1 MPWREITMSMEKR
14 KFIALYE
21 TGKFTMSHLCQEF
34 GISRPTGYKII
45 KCYEEHGEASFGGLP
60 RAHRNHPFQTPE
72 SVVDKLLKLRGLHQ
86 NWGAR
91 KLRVL
96 LEEELGEDV
105 VPSETTVNHIL
116 KKNGLVKPRKSRLSR
131 ISNIDPLFDPE
142 SPNDIWSVDFKGK
155 FRMTNRQYCHPL
167 TMADSK
173 SRFVFAV
180 EALSNPSAELS
191 IPVYERVFR
200 EYGLPKMM
208 HSDNGSPF
216 GSVLALR
223 RMTRL
228 SVWLMELGITPVYSD
243 PGRPTQNGRH
253 ERMHRDL
260 KADCT
265 RPAGKSLADQQRMF
279 DVFRKEY
286 NTIRPHEALGMDRP
300 SNVHTVS
307 KRSYTGRIESWDYD
321 RELDTRMVSANGA
334 VRWSA
339 NQWVMIST
347 ALCGKYIGLK
357 EVEDGIWELY
367 YRHVLLGYFSEATGR
382 TYEVEKFNL

>member
-1 MPWREITMSMEKR
+1 MPWKETTMSIEKR

-21 TGKFTMSHLCQEF
+21 TGKFTMSSLCEDF
-34 GISRPTGYKII
+34 GISRPTGYKIL
-45 KCYEEHGEASFGGLP
+45 KSYEQHGEASFDGLSK
-60 RAHRNHPFQTPE
+60 AHLSHPFQTPE
-72 SVVDKLLKLRGLHQ
+72 PIVEALLGLRKKHR

-91 KLRVL
+91 KLRFL
-96 LEEELGEDV
+96 LAEKLGEDV

-116 KKNGLVKPRKSRLSR
+116 KKHGLIKPRKRKLSR

-142 SPNDIWSVDFKGK
+142 KPNEIWSVDFKGK
-155 FRMTNRQYCHPL
+155 FRMKNGQYCHPL

-180 EALSNPSAELS
+180 EALEYPSAELS

-200 EYGLPKMM
+200 EYGLPDMM

-223 RMTRL
+223 RMTRM

-265 RPAGKSLADQQRMF
+265 RPAGNGLAHQQRMF
-279 DVFRKEY
+279 DVFRDEY
-286 NTIRPHEALGMDRP
+286 NTVRPHEALDMARP
-300 SNVHTVS
+300 AAVHTAS
-307 KRSYTGRIESWDYD
+307 PRIYNGRIEGWDYD

-334 VRWSA
+334 IRWSA

-357 EVEDGIWELY
+357 EVEEGIWELY
-367 YRHVLLGYFSEATGR
+367 YRHVLLGYFSESTGR
-382 TYEVEKFNL
+382 TYEVDNFNL